1 MSAEQLISNKQDNS
15 AIKCNV
21 LGIFVHPTRNTPVV
35 FIGTEDE
42 RVVIPIWIGFL
53 EAQAILF
60 AWKKITP
67 PRPLTVDLLVSI
79 ITEDFSAAVEE
90 VKIHTLQE
98 GTYYASLVLV
108 SRGGER
114 KVRDAR
120 PSDAIAIALRTHASL
135 TIIPTLQDATAHE
148 QKDAKALLDFLRLEH
163 EDQEDNFQEEPAKS

>member
-1 MSAEQLISNKQDNS
+1 MSNQSGNN
-15 AIKCNV
+15 IKGGEDRVKCKV
-21 LGIFVHPTRNTPVV
+21 LGLFVHPTRNTPVV

-42 RVVIPIWIGFL
+42 RIVIPIWIGFL

-60 AWKKITP
+60 AWRKITP
-67 PRPLTVDLLVSI
+67 PRPLTVDLLVSVI
-79 ITEDFSAAVEE
+79 AEDLSAAVEE
-90 VKIHTLQE
+90 VKIHTLQD
-98 GTYYASLVLV
+98 GTYFASLSLV

-135 TIIPTLQDATAHE
+135 TVSQALQDATAHE

-163 EDQEDNFQEEPAKS
+163 EDQDNALQEEQSLS

>member
-1 MSAEQLISNKQDNS
+1 MTEQITSKDFFNDVL
-15 AIKCNV
+15 KCQV
-21 LGIFVHPTRNTPVV
+21 LGLFVHPTRNTPVV

-42 RVVIPIWIGFL
+42 RIVIPIWIGFL

-67 PRPLTVDLLVSI
+67 PRPLTVDLLVSL
-79 ITEDFSAAVEE
+79 ITEDFNAAVEE

-98 GTYYASLVLV
+98 GTYYASLVIV

-135 TIIPTLQDATAHE
+135 TINPALQDATAHE

-163 EDQEDNFQEEPAKS
+163 EDQQDTLQEEQSLS